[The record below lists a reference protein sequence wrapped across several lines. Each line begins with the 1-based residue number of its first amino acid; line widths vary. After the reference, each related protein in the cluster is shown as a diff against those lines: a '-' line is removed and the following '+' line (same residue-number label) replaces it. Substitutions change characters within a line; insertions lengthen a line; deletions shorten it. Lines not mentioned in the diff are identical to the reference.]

1 MEQLPNVGR
10 VFHARMVAMLTVL
23 ALADIALLIYAAESV
38 LLEGPSVML
47 MFASEY
53 LILLA
58 TLWATTIKY
67 ILNVIDLRS
76 EEPWEG
82 KSMKVLYVDIITGVS
97 GDASSVLIVCR
108 LPQARHLHC
117 LLRAHPHLL
126 RLPAQHVP
134 RRLHDRALVHDPDP
148 RPHALSRGDARH
160 GPALPERVGDR
171 DAGHVRSDVHHLP
184 RGHGRTRRRG
194 RTARARR
201 STRSRRS
208 ASTGARTAAAAHHDR
223 QHDAE
228 EAALWPRLPL
238 QLPTQLARAAT
249 ELPDV
254 VRRSRSVIPYD
265 TRSRRS
271 VLQPGATPR
280 PNVGAVPGLRR
291 GAQAAAQNR
300 PVDANALA
308 ALRQFAGLPPLPGFG
323 APAAAPA
330 PAPAPAAGAAAPA
343 GAAPAPEAHAA
354 PAPAP
359 APAAPGALDPT
370 ALHALTSSAFGISTA
385 GATTLQVI
393 DPTTFV
399 PPSTIRLAVNPLVQ
413 FRMPPHPGLPDPVT
427 PDLSRPSHH
436 RARSDTPPFS
446 YSAAGPSTS
455 MSRSPADLPHHRSS
469 SEERPMTYRP
479 PSPMAAPPF
488 GSTSPPMLG
497 SAWRAVNGNGSVDKG
512 KRPER
517 PEATAGS
524 SASAGLPRLIP
535 LFDTAETDRAAPLS
549 EEDLAALGKTTREAF
564 EARLRL
570 LERIDADLARTTDDV
585 RRALRQF
592 GGGDDAGPGTGEE
605 GSVDPA

>member
-1 MEQLPNVGR
+1 M
-10 VFHARMVAMLTVL
+10 
-23 ALADIALLIYAAESV
+23 
-38 LLEGPSVML
+38 
-47 MFASEY
+47 
-53 LILLA
+53 
-58 TLWATTIKY
+58 
-67 ILNVIDLRS
+67 
-76 EEPWEG
+76 
-82 KSMKVLYVDIITGVS
+82 
-97 GDASSVLIVCR
+97 
-108 LPQARHLHC
+108 
-117 LLRAHPHLL
+117 
-126 RLPAQHVP
+126 
-134 RRLHDRALVHDPDP
+134 
-148 RPHALSRGDARH
+148 
-160 GPALPERVGDR
+160 
-171 DAGHVRSDVHHLP
+171 
-184 RGHGRTRRRG
+184 
-194 RTARARR
+194 TAR
-201 STRSRRS
+201 
-208 ASTGARTAAAAHHDR
+208 D
-223 QHDAE
+223 
-228 EAALWPRLPL
+228 PF
-238 QLPTQLARAAT
+238 
-249 ELPDV
+249 
-254 VRRSRSVIPYD
+254 
-265 TRSRRS
+265 SRRS

-343 GAAPAPEAHAA
+343 GPAPAPDAHAA
-354 PAPAP
+354 PVPA
-359 APAAPGALDPT
+359 AAAPGALDPT
-370 ALHALTSSAFGISTA
+370 ALHALTSAFGISTA

-413 FRMPPHPGLPDPVT
+413 FRMPPHPGFPDPVT

-446 YSAAGPSTS
+446 YSAAGPSTTIT
-455 MSRSPADLPHHRSS
+455 RSPADLPGNLLLSD
-469 SEERPMTYRP
+469 ERPVTHRP

-512 KRPER
+512 KGPER

-524 SASAGLPRLIP
+524 SASSGLPRLIP
-535 LFDTAETDRAAPLS
+535 LFDTAETERSAPLS

-592 GGGDDAGPGTGEE
+592 GGADDAGRATGEG
-605 GSVDPA
+605 GSVDVA